1 MNLTIIENISLSMHD
16 VIHTLRIPQWLKQ
29 VFVAAPLVFS
39 GHLCYIN
46 DAAATFIGMVAFCLA
61 SSAIY
66 CLNDLA
72 DRRFDRLHP
81 LKRQR
86 PIAAG
91 RISTLQAVLLAV
103 LLLAGAGLCLCGSA
117 QLRGGLPWLAVY
129 LVLNAFYT
137 LWGKRI
143 PLWDVVIVALC
154 FVLRVVYG
162 AALINV
168 APSSWIML
176 MTFLLA
182 MVLALSKRRDD
193 FVKWQQSGEVVRPG
207 IQHYSLAFI
216 DTVLSILTSVA
227 VICYVM
233 YCMEDE
239 VMLRFHSPYIYT
251 TAVFVLVGM
260 LRYLQ
265 LTIVQS
271 ASVSPTKVLLTDRF
285 LQVTVT
291 LWLLDFIYIIYA

>member
-1 MNLTIIENISLSMHD
+1 MHD
-16 VIHTLRIPQWLKQ
+16 IIRTLRPAQWLKQ
-29 VFVAAPLVFS
+29 AFVAAPLIFS
-39 GHLCYIN
+39 GHLLCLS
-46 DAAATFIGMVAFCLA
+46 DALTTLIGIAAFCLA
-61 SSAIY
+61 ASAIY
-66 CLNDLA
+66 IINDLA
-72 DRRFDRLHP
+72 DRPFDRLHP
-81 LKRQR
+81 LKRLR

-91 RISTLQAVLLAV
+91 KISTMQA
-103 LLLAGAGLCLCGSA
+103 LLLAGALLAAAALSLCASA
-117 QLRGGLPWLAVY
+117 ALRCGLPYLLAY

-137 LWGKRI
+137 LWGKRL

-154 FVLRVVYG
+154 FVIRVAYG
-162 AALINV
+162 AALISV
-168 APSSWIML
+168 EPSSWIML
-176 MTFLLA
+176 MSFLLA

-193 FVKWQQSGEVVRPG
+193 FVKWQQSQEIVRPG

-233 YCMEDE
+233 YCMEGE
-239 VMLRFHSPYIYT
+239 VMQRLHSPYIYT

-265 LTIVQS
+265 LTIVQN
-271 ASVSPTKVLLTDRF
+271 ASVSPTRVLLTDRF
-285 LQVTVT
+285 LQVTVA